1 MTPVADQ
8 VPAPPGLDRDQPA
21 APARRDGVMDVPDE
35 IAPDGFMRLWMP
47 HRLAYIKGENK
58 PADES
63 AALCP
68 FCEIP
73 KMSDADGLIVAR
85 GDQVYAVLNLYPYNS
100 GHLMVVPY
108 RHVAD
113 YNDLTE
119 TETVELADFTK
130 HSMTALRDASQAQG
144 FNIGMNMGQVA
155 GAGIA
160 AHLHQHVVPRWGGD
174 SNFMPVVG
182 RTKVLPQLL
191 ADTRVILA
199 AAWPADKPRNP

>member
-1 MTPVADQ
+1 MADQ
-8 VPAPPGLDRDQPA
+8 VPAPPGLDPSQTA
-21 APARRDGVMDVPDE
+21 ELPARRDVVMDVPDE

-58 PADES
+58 PADG
-63 AALCP
+63 AAECP

-85 GDQVYAVLNLYPYNS
+85 GELVYTVLNLYPYNS

-108 RHVAD
+108 RHIAD
-113 YNDLTE
+113 YTDLTDAE
-119 TETVELADFTK
+119 TAELSDFTK
-130 HSMTALRDASQAQG
+130 RSMTALRAASQAQG

-174 SNFMPVVG
+174 SNYMPVVG
-182 RTKVLPQLL
+182 RTKVLPELL
-191 ADTRVILA
+191 ADTRAILA
-199 AAWPADKPRNP
+199 SAWPADKDQAP